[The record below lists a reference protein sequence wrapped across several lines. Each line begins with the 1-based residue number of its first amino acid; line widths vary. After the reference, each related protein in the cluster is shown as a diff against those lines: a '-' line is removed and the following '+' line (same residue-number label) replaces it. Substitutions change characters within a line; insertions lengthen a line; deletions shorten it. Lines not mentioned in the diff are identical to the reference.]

1 MDLDPRL
8 LTALEV
14 VVGVPA
20 VLFGYIWLTEQ
31 VLRPI
36 PDKRRATLRPW
47 LWLAPALLFLIVF
60 LIYPTIGTIIHSF
73 QNSAGTKFVGLDNFV
88 YFFTSPTTLVALKN
102 NLLWV
107 IVLTL
112 LTVGFGMLIAVLVDR
127 VRYESAAKA
136 VIFLPLAI
144 SAVAASVIWTF
155 MFLFKAPGEPQ
166 IGTINAAFGVV
177 GLGPYPFLQIQD
189 FSLNT
194 LFLIGVMAWIWT
206 GFCMVIISA
215 ALKGISVELL
225 EAARV
230 DGANEWQVFRG
241 IVFPLLLP
249 TLAVVAT
256 TIVITA
262 LKAFDIVY
270 VMTGGSF
277 DTQVMA
283 QNMITQLF
291 VNNQFGRG
299 SAVAVVLLLTIIPVM
314 ALNIRRFQAQ
324 EAIR

>member
-1 MDLDPRL
+1 MDPRL
-8 LTALEV
+8 VTAIIV

-20 VLFGYIWLTEQ
+20 VLIGYIWLTEQ
-31 VLRPI
+31 VLRPV
-36 PDKRRATLRPW
+36 PDRRRGLLRPW
-47 LWLAPALLFLIVF
+47 LWLLPALLFLIVF
-60 LIYPTIGTIIHSF
+60 LVYPTIGTIIHSF
-73 QNSAGTKFVGLDNFV
+73 QNNAGTKFVGLDNFV
-88 YFFTSPTTLVALKN
+88 YFFTSPGTLGALKN

-107 IVLTL
+107 ILLTL
-112 LTVGFGMLIAVLVDR
+112 LTVGFGMIIAVLVDR
-127 VRYESAAKA
+127 VRYESVAKA

-144 SAVAASVIWTF
+144 SMVAASVIWRF
-155 MFLFKAPGEPQ
+155 MFLYNAPGDPQ
-166 IGTINAAFGVV
+166 TGTLNAFVGIF
-177 GLGPYPFLQIQD
+177 GLGPFPWLQIQD
-189 FSLNT
+189 FSFNT
-194 LFLIGVMAWIWT
+194 ILLIVVMAWMWT

-256 TIVITA
+256 TVVITA

-270 VMTGGSF
+270 VMTGGNF

-283 QNMITQLF
+283 QTMIQEMF
-291 VNNQFGRG
+291 VNLNFGRA
-299 SAVAVVLLLTIIPVM
+299 SAVAVVLLITIIPVM
-314 ALNIRRFQAQ
+314 ALNIRRFNAQ

>member
-1 MDLDPRL
+1 
-8 LTALEV
+8 
-14 VVGVPA
+14 
-20 VLFGYIWLTEQ
+20 VLIGYIWLTEQ
-31 VLRPI
+31 LLRAFGQRIRP
-36 PDKRRATLRPW
+36 KLRPW
-47 LWLAPALLFLIVF
+47 LWLAPALAFLGVF
-60 LIYPTIGTIIHSF
+60 LVYPTLGTIVRSF
-73 QNSAGTKFVGLDNFV
+73 ENKAGTSFIGLDN
-88 YFFTSPTTLVALKN
+88 YAWFFTNDASLIALRNSLIWLVAL
-102 NLLWV
+102 
-107 IVLTL
+107 TAF
-112 LTVGFGMLIAVLVDR
+112 TVGVGLLIALLVDR
-127 VRYESAAKA
+127 VRYETVAKS
-136 VIFLPLAI
+136 VIFVPLAI
-144 SAVAASVIWTF
+144 SMVAASVIWTF
-155 MFLFKAPGEPQ
+155 MFLYKAPGQPQ
-166 IGTINAAFGVV
+166 IGTLNAAIGVF
-177 GLGPYPFLQIQD
+177 GLGPVPWLQTQTL
-189 FSLNT
+189 SLNT
-194 LFLIGVMAWIWT
+194 ILLIIVMGWMWT

-270 VMTGGSF
+270 VMTGGNF

-283 QNMITQLF
+283 QSMITQMF
-291 VNNQFGRG
+291 TNGNFGRA

-314 ALNIRRFQAQ
+314 LLNIRRFQAQ

>member
-1 MDLDPRL
+1 MDPRL
-8 LTALEV
+8 ITAIIV

-20 VLFGYIWLTEQ
+20 VLLGYIWLTEQ

-36 PDKRRATLRPW
+36 PDRRRGLLRPW

-60 LIYPTIGTIIHSF
+60 LVYPTIGTIIHSF

-88 YFFTSPTTLVALKN
+88 YFFTSPSTLGALKN

-107 IVLTL
+107 ILLTL

-127 VRYESAAKA
+127 VRYESVAKA

-144 SAVAASVIWTF
+144 SMVAASVIWTF
-155 MFLFKAPGEPQ
+155 MFLYKAPGQPQ
-166 IGTINAAFGVV
+166 IGTLNAAVGVF
-177 GLGPYPFLQIQD
+177 GLGPVPWLQTQTL
-189 FSLNT
+189 SLNT
-194 LFLIGVMAWIWT
+194 ILLIVVMGWMWT

-270 VMTGGSF
+270 VMTGGNF

-283 QNMITQLF
+283 QSMITQMF
-291 VNNQFGRG
+291 TNGNFGRA

-314 ALNIRRFQAQ
+314 LLNIRRFQAQ